1 MGDAVGGSVGARGDG
16 AWPHTQMNGQTH
28 HAPGG
33 QAMGQPPMQPPIQQP
48 GPVPGYAGHVR
59 DPMAAP
65 PHQAAPPRS
74 GGRHARPGPTADNA
88 HPPAAG
94 GPGTQLPTGP
104 RPGSF
109 GAHAAVVMRPIRE
122 IPEGPPP
129 ELRFKRRTG
138 LVKGVRELWKA
149 RELVRTL
156 AERDLRARYKQAV
169 LGFAWAILTPVMLMV
184 VFTVVFQRVGD
195 VSKIAQSHG
204 APYPLFS
211 YVGLLGWTFFMASV
225 TQGASAI
232 VSNGPLL
239 NKVYCPRE
247 VFPLSTIIVALFD
260 MMIAA
265 VVLVVLFGI
274 YTKAPA
280 ETSYIAPLF
289 LVIQIEVALGAA
301 LLLSASVVYFRDIRH
316 MLPLLMQMGMFATPV
331 AYGLDQIT
339 KEWLVPYVAAN
350 PLAAV
355 IDGYRRTMLYGQQP
369 DWKLTGVAALSA
381 SLMLLIGYRV
391 FKKLETGIAD
401 VA

>member
-1 MGDAVGGSVGARGDG
+1 M
-16 AWPHTQMNGQTH
+16 PP
-28 HAPGG
+28 APGMPG
-33 QAMGQPPMQPPIQQP
+33 AQGMPAAPGMP
-48 GPVPGYAGHVR
+48 GPQSG
-59 DPMAAP
+59 
-65 PHQAAPPRS
+65 APPR
-74 GGRHARPGPTADNA
+74 GGRHARPGPSAER
-88 HPPAAG
+88 P
-94 GPGTQLPTGP
+94 
-104 RPGSF
+104 PGSVPGPPSAPGGRRPAV
-109 GAHAAVVMRPIRE
+109 GAHAAVQMKPQRE
-122 IPEGPPP
+122 MPEAPPP

-138 LVKGVRELWKA
+138 LVKGVRELWHA

-169 LGFAWAILTPVMLMV
+169 LGFAWAVLTPVALML
-184 VFTVVFQRVGD
+184 VFTIVFQRVGD
-195 VSKIAQSHG
+195 VSKIAQAHG

-211 YVGLLGWTFFMASV
+211 YVGLLGWTFFMAAV

-247 VFPLSTIIVALFD
+247 VFPLATIIVALFD

-265 VVLVVLFGI
+265 LVLILLFGV
-274 YTKAPA
+274 YTQAPA
-280 ETSYIAPLF
+280 STSYIAPLF

-381 SLMLLIGYRV
+381 SLMLLVGYKV

>member
-16 AWPHTQMNGQTH
+16 AWPHTRMNGQTH
-28 HAPGG
+28 HP
-33 QAMGQPPMQPPIQQP
+33 P
-48 GPVPGYAGHVR
+48 GPRQPAGPHLGTPGA
-59 DPMAAP
+59 DPAAP
-65 PHQAAPPRS
+65 RT
-74 GGRHARPGPTADNA
+74 GGRHAKPGPAVEHPAPYGPNATNGTNGTNGTSDGANGRAPARPG
-88 HPPAAG
+88 G
-94 GPGTQLPTGP
+94 
-104 RPGSF
+104 F
-109 GAHAAVVMRPIRE
+109 GAHAAVATQPPRE
-122 IPEGPPP
+122 IPAGPPP

-138 LVKGVRELWKA
+138 LLRGIRELWKA

-169 LGFAWAILTPVMLMV
+169 LGFAWAVLTPVMLML

-195 VSKIAQSHG
+195 VNKIAESHG

-211 YVGLLGWTFFMASV
+211 YVGLLGWTFFMAAV
-225 TQGASAI
+225 TQGANAI

-247 VFPLSTIIVALFD
+247 VFPLATIIVALFD
-260 MMIAA
+260 MMIATI
-265 VVLVVLFGI
+265 VLVLLFAV

-280 ETSYIAPLF
+280 QTAYIAPMF
-289 LVIQIEVALGAA
+289 LVIQIEVAMGAA

-339 KEWLVPYVAAN
+339 RDWLVPYVAAN

-355 IDGYRRTMLYGQQP
+355 IDGYRRTLLYGQMP

-381 SLMLLIGYRV
+381 TLMLLVGYKI